1 MNDMNEISN
10 NVGYDVVVCNND
22 KIVLVNVMENRDMQ
36 RIVIFDKLVEYHRVA
51 RYIND
56 LPNSSEALTFRIFA
70 DDTNINK
77 LYPI

>member
-36 RIVIFDKLVEYHRVA
+36 RIVIFDKLVVYHRVA
-51 RYIND
+51 R
-56 LPNSSEALTFRIFA
+56 
-70 DDTNINK
+70 
-77 LYPI
+77 